1 MAFDM
6 LLARFAAAAQAH
18 DGPGLA
24 ALFEPDGCYD
34 DYFFGRHVGR
44 DAIAAMLDRF
54 HVGGEAF
61 FWTFADP
68 AIAGD
73 VGYASYC
80 FSYLS
85 REPESAGALVAFDG
99 IARLRLR
106 GGLIAEYG
114 EVFDRGVAFSQLGY
128 ASARTAKLLARYA
141 AATREA
147 PAMQRH
153 LAQRAAR
160 AG

>member
-1 MAFDM
+1 
-6 LLARFAAAAQAH
+6 
-18 DGPGLA
+18 
-24 ALFEPDGCYD
+24 
-34 DYFFGRHVGR
+34 
-44 DAIAAMLDRF
+44 
-54 HVGGEAF
+54 
-61 FWTFADP
+61 
-68 AIAGD
+68 
-73 VGYASYC
+73 
-80 FSYLS
+80 
-85 REPESAGALVAFDG
+85 
-99 IARLRLR
+99 LRLR